1 MSTWAHFIMF
11 FSILIIFENRAF
23 VYFFLVLVHIQ
34 GPLNR
39 SFPFFVI
46 QNTFYYFKGRTK
58 RMSLLIDFFPHSYV
72 YRYKFVP
79 SCAVFH
85 RIFGRPPRHVFCV
98 WQQVQ
103 VFSMKLR
110 LTTTVC
116 RVVEMHTSLCCFPF
130 STQFH
135 PNYYVSFFYCIYCWN
150 FSRKV
155 KFSEGISIREFF
167 FSLKFSVVDRS
178 AL

>member
-11 FSILIIFENRAF
+11 FILIIFENRAF

-85 RIFGRPPRHVFCV
+85 RIFGRPPRHVLCV

-110 LTTTVC
+110 LCCVSC
-116 RVVEMHTSLCCFPF
+116 GRNAHESLLFSFLHTSPSKILRFVF
-130 STQFH
+130 LL
-135 PNYYVSFFYCIYCWN
+135 YLL
-150 FSRKV
+150 
-155 KFSEGISIREFF
+155 
-167 FSLKFSVVDRS
+167 LK
-178 AL
+178 LLP